1 MQAIIA
7 MLRGVNVGGHNPIS
21 MQALQKLAETMGCQ
35 VVYAV
40 VPRGGKTLAELAEW
54 QEWTRRLGSRD

>member
-1 MQAIIA
+1 
-7 MLRGVNVGGHNPIS
+7 
-21 MQALQKLAETMGCQ
+21 MGCQ